1 MSIYKKLAQ
10 ARVKLQE
17 KELKKSGC
25 NSFSKYD
32 YFELKDFLPEVNR
45 IFNELGLCS
54 VVSFTEQLA
63 TLTIYDVDSE
73 AKIEFTSP
81 MKEANLKG
89 CHEIQNLGAVETY
102 QRRYLYMLALEIVE
116 GDVLDENTGDENV
129 TPKQKQKVATSQTV
143 KPAVKPAVKHTVQP
157 KKTFAEIVK
166 ERLEKCKSK
175 EELATLYEK
184 LVVWVKENYPNNIG
198 EFDIIY
204 NDKVLSFM

>member
-17 KELKKSGC
+17 KDLKKSGC

-45 IFNELGLCS
+45 IFNEMGLCG

-63 TLTIYDVDSE
+63 TLTLYDSDSE

-81 MKEANLKG
+81 MKEASLKG
-89 CHEIQNLGAVETY
+89 CHDIQNLGAVETY
-102 QRRYLYMLALEIVE
+102 QRRYLYMMALEIVE
-116 GDVLDENTGDENV
+116 GDVLDENTGNENIS
-129 TPKQKQKVATSQTV
+129 PKQKSQGNSKPPIQQNTSSGQTK
-143 KPAVKPAVKHTVQP
+143 KP
-157 KKTFAEIVK
+157 FDEMVK
-166 ERLEKCKSK
+166 ERLNQCKSK
-175 EELATLYEK
+175 EELASLYDQFVKWVEEK
-184 LVVWVKENYPNNIG
+184 HPDKVD
-198 EFDIIY
+198 EFNVMY